1 MITIRTITAHDWPL
15 IERLFGERGAC
26 GGCWCMWP
34 RLPQG
39 GKLWEQ
45 SKGETNRRNFRRLV
59 RAGEVHAVIA
69 LAGDEPIGWCCF
81 GPRPDFPRL
90 DRIKAIPP
98 SPAGAWSI
106 VCFYIPARHRQ
117 QGLATQLAAAA
128 TQAALAAGAKSVE
141 GYPAEPKTG
150 VASASFAWMGLPGVF
165 QANGYDELPRPQAS
179 RRLFVKSRWSPGFS
193 RSKQSRR
200 PDPPRRQSSD
210 IAGR

>member
-1 MITIRTITAHDWPL
+1 MKKPDSRVRIRTITSDDWPL

-45 SKGETNRRNFRRLV
+45 SKGETNRRNFRRMV
-59 RAGEVHAVIA
+59 RAGKVHAVIA

-81 GPRPDFPRL
+81 GLRQDFPRL
-90 DRIKAIPP
+90 DRIKAIPA

-106 VCFYIPARHRQ
+106 VCFYIPAGRRQ

-128 TQAALAAGAKSVE
+128 TKAALAAGAKSVE
-141 GYPAEPKTG
+141 GYPVEPKAGT
-150 VASASFAWMGLPGVF
+150 VSPSFAWMGLPGVF
-165 QANGYDELPRPQAS
+165 QTNGYQELPKPEAA
-179 RRLFVKSRWSPGFS
+179 RRVFVKSR
-193 RSKQSRR
+193 RK
-200 PDPPRRQSSD
+200 PDTTIR
-210 IAGR
+210 